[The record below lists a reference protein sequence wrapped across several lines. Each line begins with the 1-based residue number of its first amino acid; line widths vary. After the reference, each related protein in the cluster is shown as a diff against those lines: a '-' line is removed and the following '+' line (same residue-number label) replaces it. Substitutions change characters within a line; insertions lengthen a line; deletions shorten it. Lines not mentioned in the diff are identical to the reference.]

1 MQGLNGSRIS
11 KTIFAATL
19 AVAVLAGGTTAQAE
33 DRDDRFEFALG
44 VLYQLG
50 ADLNFDG
57 GSTVNTKDD
66 FGFSLL
72 GGYNLNEHL
81 ATTFGFQW
89 TGIGYNARVINDEGL
104 PISTRGSYDTWVI
117 TGNLVYNFLEGPITP
132 YVSAGLGW
140 TWLDTN
146 IPNGA
151 PVTGCWWD
159 PWYGYICY
167 TTYPTKTT
175 DAFSYQASLGVRWD
189 FNYSTF
195 GRLAYTSQW
204 QSFDNA
210 DGTPRFDVISVEIG
224 WMF

>member
-1 MQGLNGSRIS
+1 MNSKNGMRIS
-11 KTIFAATL
+11 KMIFSATVAL
-19 AVAVLAGGTTAQAE
+19 ALLAGGTTAQAE
-33 DRDDRFEFALG
+33 DREERFEIAFG

-50 ADLNFDG
+50 ADLDFDG
-57 GSTVNTKDD
+57 GTTMSTKDD

-72 GGYNLNEHL
+72 GGYNINEHL
-81 ATTFGFQW
+81 ATTFGFKW
-89 TGIGYNARVINDEGL
+89 TGVGYNADVVQEDDSVIGV
-104 PISTRGSYDTWVI
+104 SGSYDTWDLEA
-117 TGNLVYNFLEGPITP
+117 NLIYNFFEGPITP
-132 YVSAGLGW
+132 YIGAGIGW
-140 TWLDTN
+140 TWIDTN

-175 DAFSYQASLGVRWD
+175 SAFSYQAMLGVRWD

-195 GRLAYTSQW
+195 ARFNYTSQW
-204 QSFDNA
+204 VQLGNA
-210 DGTPRFDVISVEIG
+210 NGTPRYDVIAAEIG

>member
-1 MQGLNGSRIS
+1 MRLS
-11 KTIFAATL
+11 KLVFAAIL
-19 AVAVLAGGTTAQAE
+19 SVALLVGASTARAE
-33 DRDDRFEFALG
+33 DREERWESAFG

-50 ADLNFDG
+50 ADLDFDG
-57 GSTVNTKDD
+57 GSTVSTKDD

-72 GGYNLNEHL
+72 GGYNINEHL

-89 TGIGYNARVINDEGL
+89 TGIGYNANVIKDDG
-104 PISTRGSYDTWVI
+104 SAVAASGSYDTWAI

-159 PWYGYICY
+159 PWYGYVCY
-167 TTYPTKTT
+167 TTYPTETRNG
-175 DAFSYQASLGVRWD
+175 FSYQASLGVRWD

-195 GRLAYTSQW
+195 SRLAWTSQW
-204 QSFDNA
+204 MDMGSA
-210 DGTPRFDVISVEIG
+210 TSTPRFDVISLEIG

>member
-1 MQGLNGSRIS
+1 MDSMYGKRIS
-11 KTIFAATL
+11 KMIFGTAL
-19 AVAVLAGGTTAQAE
+19 ALALVGGAMTAQAE
-33 DRDDRFEFALG
+33 DRAERWELAIG
-44 VLYQLG
+44 PTYQLG
-50 ADLNFDG
+50 ADLDFDG
-57 GSTVNTKDD
+57 GSTVSTRDD
-66 FGFSLL
+66 LGFSLL

-89 TGIGYNARVINDEGL
+89 AGIGYNANLIQDDGSA
-104 PISTRGSYDTWVI
+104 IAASGSYDTWAI
-117 TGNLVYNFLEGPITP
+117 SGNLLYNFFEGPITP
-132 YVSAGLGW
+132 YVGAGIGW

-151 PVTGCWWD
+151 PITGCWWD

-195 GRLAYTSQW
+195 ARLAWTSQW
-204 QSFDNA
+204 QQWGKAN
-210 DGTPRFDVISVEIG
+210 GTPRFDVIALEIG

>member
-1 MQGLNGSRIS
+1 MHSLSGKQIS
-11 KTIFAATL
+11 KTIFAVTL
-19 AVAVLAGGTTAQAE
+19 AVALVAGAATVEAE
-33 DRDDRFEFALG
+33 DRDDRFEFAFG
-44 VLYQLG
+44 AMYQLG
-50 ADLNFDG
+50 ADLDFDG
-57 GSTVNTKDD
+57 GSTVSTKDD

-89 TGIGYNARVINDEGL
+89 AGIGYSGRIINDEGT
-104 PISTRGSYDTWVI
+104 PIFASGSYDTWAV

-132 YVSAGLGW
+132 YVSAGIGW

-151 PVTGCWWD
+151 PITGCWWD

-167 TTYPTKTT
+167 TSYPTKTT

-195 GRLAYTSQW
+195 ARLNYTSQW
-204 QSFDNA
+204 QQWGNA
-210 DGTPRFDVISVEIG
+210 NGTPRFDVIGLEIG